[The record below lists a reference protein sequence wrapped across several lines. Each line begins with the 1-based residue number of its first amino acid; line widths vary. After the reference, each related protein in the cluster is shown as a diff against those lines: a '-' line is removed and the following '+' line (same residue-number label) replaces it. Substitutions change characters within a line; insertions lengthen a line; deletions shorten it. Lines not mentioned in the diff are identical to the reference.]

1 MSESFNFIKDSS
13 ERLML
18 TNAYNAI
25 NLTETWD
32 FVSSD
37 IENFMF
43 SDDDRIVKISSMMKQ
58 LGYNGHS
65 GMSFGYTMRSMQY
78 IGKHGLDNF
87 KLLYDESLE

>member
-1 MSESFNFIKDSS
+1 MSETFDFVKDSS

-25 NLTETWD
+25 DLTETWD

-37 IENFMF
+37 IESFMF
-43 SDDDRIVKISSMMKQ
+43 SDDDRIYKISSMMKE
-58 LGYNGHS
+58 LGYDAHS

-78 IGKHGLDNF
+78 IAKNGLDKF
-87 KLLYDESLE
+87 KLLY

>member
-1 MSESFNFIKDSS
+1 MSESFNFVKDSS

-32 FVSSD
+32 FLSSD
-37 IENFMF
+37 IESFIF
-43 SDDDRIVKISSMMKQ
+43 SDDDRIVKISSMMKE
-58 LGYNGHS
+58 LGYDGHS

-78 IGKHGLDNF
+78 IAKYGLDKF
-87 KLLYDESLE
+87 ELLYN